1 MTVYLVLVTA
11 FALALVPATLML
23 VLERMERGGRD

>member
-1 MTVYLVLVTA
+1 MTVYLILVTTLA
-11 FALALVPATLML
+11 VALVPSVIMF